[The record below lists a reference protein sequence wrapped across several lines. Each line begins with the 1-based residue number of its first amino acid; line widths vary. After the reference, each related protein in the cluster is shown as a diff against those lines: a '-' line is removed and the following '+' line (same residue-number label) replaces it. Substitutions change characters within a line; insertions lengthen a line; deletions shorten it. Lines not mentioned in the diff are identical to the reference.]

1 MSIPQSYAVAMRQ
14 LLEVGF
20 MGSLLFAGAMLRLR
34 GEVSSVEYEL
44 DQKDAHLLYSSTTF
58 YPPVHS

>member
-1 MSIPQSYAVAMRQ
+1 MRQ

-20 MGSLLFAGAMLRLR
+20 MESLLFAGSMLRLR
-34 GEVSSVEYEL
+34 GEVSSVGYEL